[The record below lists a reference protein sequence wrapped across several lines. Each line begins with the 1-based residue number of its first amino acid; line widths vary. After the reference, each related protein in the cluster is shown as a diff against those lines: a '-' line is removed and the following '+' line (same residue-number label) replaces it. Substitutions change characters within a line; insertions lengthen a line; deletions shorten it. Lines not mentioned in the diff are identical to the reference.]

1 MKFRAPFVLFP
12 VFLLPLT
19 ILADEIELES
29 AITQVS
35 LFRDGALVTREGTVN
50 VPAGKSILV
59 FKNLPSQVDTSA
71 LQTNFLDATNG
82 LIRNAKIFRPE
93 ERQESDIVKAIR
105 DRLDTAKKDKER
117 QQRLQSEAKAN
128 IAFATAMRESFA
140 AEFGK
145 IDEGQSLSLDQAREL
160 NAFAQQTQTDAYKT
174 IDQSELAIR
183 EIDERIQEIET
194 ELREAV
200 ETAALLSSIAEVEI
214 EMDSAS
220 EVGIA
225 LSYLANNARW
235 VPQYELRA
243 SPDRGSLDFG
253 YFASVWQRTG
263 ENWSDITLSLQTNQ
277 ASRQGNVPEPPPLVV
292 RKREDTY
299 RRRAVLEEGVVEL
312 SPFSVSADKA
322 EGYSATETIS
332 GTRLSQQQ
340 VAVTASTV
348 SFQATIPGQIT
359 VPSSKDS
366 SAYKVLEESIEAE
379 FWSESV
385 PRLQLDAYLRAKLKN
400 TLPLPILPGRALA
413 FVDGKLSSKVFLDK
427 ILPDEETE
435 ISLGVDGN
443 IAVKRTEGAQK
454 DSDSGFID
462 KTTTLKREYRNS
474 VVNQRNVAHKVIIV
488 DQFPISQNSKIEIR
502 RIAPKDSDVVI
513 DEENEN
519 NGIFQWEAVL
529 QPKAERTFVT
539 AYDVVYPRDWNI
551 APEL

>member
-1 MKFRAPFVLFP
+1 MKFRASFALFA
-12 VFLLPLT
+12 VFLSPLT
-19 ILADEIELES
+19 SLADAIEVES
-29 AITQVS
+29 AITEVS

-105 DRLDTAKKDKER
+105 DRLDTAKKDKDR

-145 IDEGQSLSLDQAREL
+145 IDEGESLSLDQAREL

-263 ENWSDITLSLQTNQ
+263 ENWSNITLSLQTNQ

-292 RKREDTY
+292 RKMEDTY
-299 RRRAVLEEGVVEL
+299 RGRAVLEEGVVEL
-312 SPFSVSADKA
+312 SPLSVGSGSFDAKSARPA
-322 EGYSATETIS
+322 
-332 GTRLSQQQ
+332 SQQQ

-385 PRLQLDAYLRAKLKN
+385 PRIQLDAYLRAKIKN
-400 TLPLPILPGRALA
+400 TLPLPILPGQALA

-427 ILPDEETE
+427 ILPEEETE

-443 IAVKRTEGAQK
+443 IVVKRTEGAQK
-454 DSDSGFID
+454 DRDSGFID